1 MQASLQSQLETLRRQ
16 FASDSA
22 SQEEQHLAAARSLE
36 DKVLALRDEL
46 HGRERQMAE
55 LHINHQVGRGRGG
68 LSRWVLGC
76 FAVAYVLVLVRGIN
90 VYACTLFRLAAV

>member
-36 DKVLALRDEL
+36 DKVLALRDDL

-68 LSRWVLGC
+68 LSRSSAWVLC
-76 FAVAYVLVLVRGIN
+76 SGIPHMYWCCKH
-90 VYACTLFRLAAV
+90 VE